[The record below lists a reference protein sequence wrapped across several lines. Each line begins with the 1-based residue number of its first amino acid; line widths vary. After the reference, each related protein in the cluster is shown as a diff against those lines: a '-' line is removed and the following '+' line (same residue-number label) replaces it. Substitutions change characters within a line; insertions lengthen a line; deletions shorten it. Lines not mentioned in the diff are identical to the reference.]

1 MNTRKKIVRR
11 VFDSEVLKSLES
23 HGLDSLLPRIYAS
36 RGVKSVDEVHYTL
49 KNLVSFEKLKGA
61 VEAADLIFKSLEADK
76 SIVILGD
83 YDADGATA
91 VAVMVSA
98 FKMFGVKVNYIVPN
112 RFKEGYGLTSELVD
126 EAHEKYKADVLISV
140 DSGIKDI
147 EGVDYA
153 NSLGMQ
159 VIITDHHIP
168 DENLP
173 KAAVI
178 VNPNLAINKDFP
190 SKCMAGVGVAFYVM
204 LALRSVLRKKDWFIM
219 RDIADPNMAEL
230 LDLVALGTIA
240 DVVGLDKNNR
250 LMVYQ
255 GLLRIKKDKARVG
268 IRALFSV
275 TQRNISDATSG
286 DLAFAIAP
294 HINAAG
300 RLQDISVGVQ
310 LLISNDP
317 VESDKLALQLHDLNV
332 ERKKIESLMQQ
343 QAVEIVNDYKSQ
355 KVDVSSGLCLYKSEW
370 HQGVAGILASR
381 MKEQFACPVI
391 ILTSHSETE
400 LKGSARSIEGID
412 VRQIIAD
419 IADQYPK
426 IVLKFGGHKTAAGL
440 TIAADGLEV
449 FQQEFSSSCQKL
461 LSRDVVNII
470 LESDGELPANR
481 LTIETAKML
490 RDAGPWGHEFSEPL
504 FNGCFN
510 IVEQRIVG
518 QRHLKLSLQNINSYE
533 ILNAIMFNVD
543 LEKWPNEIADQVNI
557 LYRLDVNEFR
567 GFPQL
572 QLIVQHI
579 EPKITQGVDAKLE
592 ESSLV

>member
-1 MNTRKKIVRR
+1 MNTRKKIVHREYNSK
-11 VFDSEVLKSLES
+11 VVKSLES
-23 HGLDSLLPRIYAS
+23 HGLDSLLPKIYAA
-36 RGVKSVDEVHYTL
+36 RGVSSIDEVHYTL
-49 KNLVSFEKLKGA
+49 KNLIPFEKLQGA
-61 VEAADLIFKSLEADK
+61 LEAANLIYEAIENEK

-98 FKMFGVKVNYIVPN
+98 FRMFGIKVNYIVPN
-112 RFKEGYGLTSELVD
+112 RFKEGYGLTTDLVD
-126 EAHEKYKADVLISV
+126 EAREKYQADLIISV
-140 DSGIKDI
+140 DSGIRDVD
-147 EGVDYA
+147 GVDYA

-159 VIITDHHIP
+159 VIITDHHLPAEI
-168 DENLP
+168 LP

-178 VNPNLAINKDFP
+178 VNPNLPINKDFP
-190 SKCMAGVGVAFYVM
+190 SKSMAGVGVAFYVM
-204 LALRSVLRKKDWFIM
+204 LSLRSVLRKNDWFVM
-219 RDIADPNMAEL
+219 RDINDPNMAEL

-240 DVVGLDKNNR
+240 DVVDLDKNNR

-275 TQRNISDATSG
+275 TQRNIEVATSG

-310 LLISNDP
+310 LLISVDP
-317 VESDKLALQLHDLNV
+317 IESDKLALQLHDLNV
-332 ERKKIESLMQQ
+332 ERKKIEALMQQ
-343 QAVEIVNDYKSQ
+343 QAIDIVNEYKD
-355 KVDVSSGLCLYKSEW
+355 KDLNISSGLCLYKKEW

-381 MKEQFACPVI
+381 MKEQFLCPVVV
-391 ILTSHSETE
+391 LTFSSEAE
-400 LKGSARSIEGID
+400 LKGSARSIDGVDILQ
-412 VRQIIAD
+412 VITD
-419 IADQYPK
+419 IADKYPN

-440 TIAADGLEV
+440 TISADGFEV
-449 FQQEFSSSCQKL
+449 FQQEFALCCKKL
-461 LSRDVVNII
+461 LDMNAADIV

-490 RDAGPWGHEFSEPL
+490 RDAGPWGCGFSEPL
-504 FNGCFN
+504 FHGRFN

-518 QRHLKLSLQNINSYE
+518 QRHLKLSLQNTNSYE

-543 LEKWPNEIADQVNI
+543 LEKWPNELVDQVDI

-567 GFPQL
+567 GFHHL
-572 QLIVQHI
+572 QLIV
-579 EPKITQGVDAKLE
+579 
-592 ESSLV
+592 